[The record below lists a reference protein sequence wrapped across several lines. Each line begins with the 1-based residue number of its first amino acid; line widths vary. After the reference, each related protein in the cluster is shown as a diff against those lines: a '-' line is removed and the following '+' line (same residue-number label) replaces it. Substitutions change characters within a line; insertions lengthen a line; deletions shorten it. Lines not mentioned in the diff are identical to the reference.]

1 MVIFKYELKQRKQA
15 IICWSVV
22 LAVLAFAMIPTYMGF
37 LDGSSLDGDLLSALG
52 ENKFFE
58 AVGMSMEFLKLPI
71 GMFSFLTAW
80 VFSLALSIN
89 AMYTGLSIHTK
100 EYKQKTADFLMTK
113 PHGRG
118 ELFRAKLFAV
128 LVENFLLTGVYL
140 LCAFLAVSGKTG
152 GSFDYKIFFLVGFS
166 IFFLQMLYMSIGIF
180 WGAAAPRTRTPMQ
193 VSAGLV
199 FLTVLIGAFS
209 NVMRFDLLIF
219 LAPPQYFSGSSIV
232 LSGGYDMKYLIWLVF
247 VTVVLISSA
256 YIIYLKKD
264 VRIVS

>member
-37 LDGSSLDGDLLSALG
+37 LDGSCLDGDLLSALG

-118 ELFRAKLFAV
+118 LDMLTPVRYFNVALV
-128 LVENFLLTGVYL
+128 LQKGIVPSYLILALLIAGL
-140 LCAFLAVSGKTG
+140 SLFLAGKL
-152 GSFDYKIFFLVGFS
+152 YK
-166 IFFLQMLYMSIGIF
+166 
-180 WGAAAPRTRTPMQ
+180 
-193 VSAGLV
+193 
-199 FLTVLIGAFS
+199 
-209 NVMRFDLLIF
+209 
-219 LAPPQYFSGSSIV
+219 
-232 LSGGYDMKYLIWLVF
+232 
-247 VTVVLISSA
+247 
-256 YIIYLKKD
+256 KKD
-264 VRIVS
+264 FNL